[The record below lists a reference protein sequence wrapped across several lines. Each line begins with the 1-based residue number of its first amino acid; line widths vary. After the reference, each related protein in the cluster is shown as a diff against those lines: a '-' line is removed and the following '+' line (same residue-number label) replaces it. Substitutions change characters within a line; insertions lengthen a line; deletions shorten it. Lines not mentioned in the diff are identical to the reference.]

1 MRARPHAQAHVRMR
15 QVELGEE
22 HVRQERVVV
31 LSGVDEPLLEARPG
45 SAAMTGAALMKFGR
59 APTTWRS
66 SGIAGRMPCA
76 NCYSRSP

>member
-1 MRARPHAQAHVRMR
+1 M
-15 QVELGEE
+15 
-22 HVRQERVVV
+22 
-31 LSGVDEPLLEARPG
+31 LSGVHEPLREAQILH
-45 SAAMTGAALMKFGR
+45 AAMTGAALMKFGR